1 MAVKVLTIGPG
12 TLSIGADANAT
23 TFESQTISCR
33 LVPNTDTDDPI
44 NVLSGEQVAGDRTE
58 SFTLEGTFLQDFGE
72 TSSTTEWLF
81 EHRGETHPFKF
92 VPATSKGRQITG
104 NLQVEAIDIGG
115 DARTKAQSDFE
126 MQVIGEPVIG
136 AVA

>member
-1 MAVKVLTIGPG
+1 MAVKVLTVGPG
-12 TLSIGADANAT
+12 VLTIGASGSLTN
-23 TFESQTISCR
+23 FESQVTSCK
-33 LVPNTDTDDPI
+33 LVPNVDNDDPI

-58 SFTLEGTFLQDFGE
+58 SFTLEGSILQDFGDTE
-72 TSSTTEWLF
+72 STTEWLF

-92 VPATSKGRQITG
+92 VPSTSKGRQITG